1 MESPAGNSASLHDVE
16 VDLGGKRISVDA
28 SAKDFIGNCWWYS
41 LTHFEA
47 EKEVLEDIC
56 VRAGLDFQKLFFEI
70 IRADVYAKVSSKLAF
85 VSQDEA
91 GGIHSYLVRA
101 VDPDSKRNSGKRRW
115 VTHEFKES
123 VDSKPTYEVL
133 GNWYYDDNRLTTTD
147 LMGDEN
153 FKRMTE
159 QLEADIERY
168 SKVYTEGHLRNAIMR
183 LFHEVEAI
191 PMRSSGGVYFSP
203 ITHQDILEQ
212 FALLFKLLNEEV
224 LEERGLEMYLLP
236 VVDNDAQRDYLY
248 VKFEE
253 HAVKE
258 TDALIE
264 DMKRRI
270 GEGKPIQQRTWD
282 TLWEKANKLKKL
294 KNSYQENLEI
304 EFETA
309 EFKLEA
315 VESQLKALAGKI
327 KVVS

>member
-1 MESPAGNSASLHDVE
+1 MESNGSNVGLLHGAE

-28 SAKDFIGNCWWYS
+28 SAKDFLGNVWWYS

-47 EKEVLEDIC
+47 EREVLEDIC
-56 VRAGLDFQKLFFEI
+56 VKAGLDFQKLFFEI

-115 VTHEFKES
+115 VTHEFKKD

-133 GNWYYDDNRLTTTD
+133 GNWYYDDNHLTTTD
-147 LMGDEN
+147 LSGDEN
-153 FKRMTE
+153 FKAMTE
-159 QLEADIERY
+159 QLKVDIERY
-168 SKVYTEGHLRNAIMR
+168 SKVYTEGHLRDAIRR
-183 LFHEVEAI
+183 LFREVESI

-203 ITHQDILEQ
+203 ITHKDILEQ

-248 VKFEE
+248 YKFEE

-270 GEGKPIQQRTWD
+270 SDGKPIQLRTYE
-282 TLWEKANKLKKL
+282 TLMKRAKNLKKL
-294 KNSYQENLEI
+294 KNSYQENLEV
-304 EFETA
+304 EFETV
-309 EFKLEA
+309 EFKMDA
-315 VESQLKALAGKI
+315 ITSQLQQVAGLI
-327 KVVS
+327 KVVE